1 MVRWGVG
8 WSTGEGNRSWSKR
21 HPSFKDRRWGTE
33 SDMRARNLF
42 CYVALAFC
50 LMASAAAWTQE
61 PPAGDAAP
69 PTGPENPRRQRG
81 EGPRGEGQRG
91 PGLIGKIVS
100 IQGGVMQVATPNGQT
115 VAVKITDKTEF
126 RRAREVA
133 KQSDFKVGDGVIV
146 RGDEN
151 EDHSWTARMVGGLAA
166 NGPGGA
172 RGGPVGEMGKDYV
185 VGEVKAIDTP
195 KLTIL
200 RSDKVMQTIELT
212 EETSLRKGQD
222 SVTMADVQAGDH
234 VFVRGG
240 LQNNVFVPK
249 LVLVIEPEQWKRMQE
264 LGLTGP
270 GPSGGARKN
279 AQAAK
284 PPGQNP

>member
-1 MVRWGVG
+1 M
-8 WSTGEGNRSWSKR
+8 S
-21 HPSFKDRRWGTE
+21 
-33 SDMRARNLF
+33 ARILF
-42 CYVALAFC
+42 SYVALAFC
-50 LMASAAAWTQE
+50 WLAGAGAWGQE
-61 PPAGDAAP
+61 PPAGDATPAA
-69 PTGPENPRRQRG
+69 GQENSRRQRG
-81 EGPRGEGQRG
+81 EGQRGEGQRG
-91 PGLIGKIVS
+91 PGLIGKIAS
-100 IQGGVMQVATPNGQT
+100 MQGGVMQITTPNGQT

-133 KQSDFKVGDGVIV
+133 KKSDFKVGDGVMV
-146 RGDEN
+146 RGEEN
-151 EDHSWTARMVGGLAA
+151 EDHSWTARMVAGFSA

-185 VGEVKAIDTP
+185 VGEVKAIDAP

-200 RSDKVMQTIELT
+200 RPDKVTQTIELT
-212 EETSLRKGQD
+212 EETSLRRGQE

-249 LVLVIEPEQWKRMQE
+249 LLLVIEPEEWKRMQE
-264 LGLTGP
+264 LGLMGP
-270 GPSGGARKN
+270 GSSGGSQKK

-284 PPGQNP
+284 PAEQNP